1 MQWSVCSDQNVSTL
15 AHYGVLGMKWGVRKE
30 YELKGQKKKNN
41 SLVDK
46 IKDNRKTH
54 TYVSDAQ
61 KDYNREH
68 AITTRKTDKATI
80 TIDHETSAEKSDDKE
95 FIYSEFAI
103 KTNPVKFAP
112 AEEAQKKFDSLPK
125 TDETWRGD
133 SKECRILN
141 HGDALTHARQN
152 NCYECTLAYE
162 ARRRGYNVQA
172 NECPGGRS
180 MDIFHAFDVVDKIKV
195 KVSPLDGVNLSNEE
209 KAEICYS
216 EIEKKCLSYGEGA
229 RGMLG
234 ISYAD
239 FDSGHA
245 MTWLIENGE
254 FKIIDPQHGG
264 KNGKTTF
271 LKCDAEKGV
280 DVCRLDNAD
289 ILPGI
294 TDYVDPYKA
303 EANEALLDKM
313 KLRNTSSKLVSKKE
327 VENPV
332 DKYRREQKEKR
343 RVQMG
348 QTAVGRAMLK
358 IGDTAAKAASATKK
372 YIKKGIEAVNKA
384 FKKLFNIQTKTIS
397 HTDLHQ
403 TWVVTKRIR
412 RGQDDYVR
420 RS

>member
-1 MQWSVCSDQNVSTL
+1 MQWSVRSDQNGSTL
-15 AHYGVLGMKWGVRKE
+15 VHYGVKGMKWGVRKE
-30 YELKGQKKKNN
+30 YELKGRQSVSRDSFPTKGL
-41 SLVDK
+41 STGSPALDK
-46 IKDNRKTH
+46 FNKEHGIK
-54 TYVSDAQ
+54 
-61 KDYNREH
+61 
-68 AITTRKTDKATI
+68 ITKTDKAKI
-80 TIDHETSAEKSDDKE
+80 TVDSLLPSEISEERALVYDKN
-95 FIYSEFAI
+95 SLAL
-103 KTNPVKFAP
+103 NPVKYSSAK
-112 AEEAQKKFDSLPK
+112 EAQKKFDSLPK
-125 TDETWRGD
+125 TDSAGLSDREV
-133 SKECRILN
+133 SIKLN
-141 HGDALTHARQN
+141 HGNALTHSRQN

-162 ARRRGYNVQA
+162 ARRRGYDVQA
-172 NECPGGRS
+172 NTCPGGRA
-180 MDIFHAFDVVDKIKV
+180 MDIFHAFDVTDKIKV
-195 KVSPLDGVNLSNEE
+195 TIDPLDGTNLSNKE

-234 ISYAD
+234 IQYAD
-239 FDSGHA
+239 YPSGHA
-245 MTWLIENGE
+245 MTWLVENGE

-264 KNGKTTF
+264 QNGKDTF
-271 LKCDAEKGV
+271 LLCDAGKGV
-280 DVCRLDNAD
+280 NVCRLDNAD

-294 TDYVDPYKA
+294 TDYVDPFEA
-303 EANEALLDKM
+303 EGVDHLVTQM
-313 KLRNTSSKLVSKKE
+313 KIRRSSRSLVSKEE

-348 QTAVGRAMLK
+348 KTAVGRAMLK
-358 IGDTAAKAASATKK
+358 IGDTVAKAASTTKK